1 MELMN
6 DTKSYFL
13 PELTSPVKVNRTPLN
28 KYHAKS
34 NSINPYGSPHISY
47 VTQGPVIGKAKHNVD
62 YYKHMKAK
70 IDQKRA

>member
-13 PELTSPVKVNRTPLN
+13 PELTSPVKFTRTPLS
-28 KYHAKS
+28 KYHSKAS
-34 NSINPYGSPHISY
+34 SINPYGSPHISH

-62 YYKHMKAK
+62 YYKHMKEKYAL
-70 IDQKRA
+70 KRA